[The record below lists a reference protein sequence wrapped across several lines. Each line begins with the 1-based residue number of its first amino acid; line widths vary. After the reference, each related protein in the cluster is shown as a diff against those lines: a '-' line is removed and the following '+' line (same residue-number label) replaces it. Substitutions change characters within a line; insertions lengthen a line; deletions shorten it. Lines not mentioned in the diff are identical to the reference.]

1 MAGELGSDCWQEQNT
16 FQLSKTFLWILWPN
30 QPPIQ
35 NVMRLLFWRKSSADF
50 AAEFSLRSSVNFNN
64 EWKWLPLRTR
74 MFMATCLMGIGEYY
88 LVCYYIQSVWIRSV
102 KGERYQRLIKQAVFI
117 DKLWKRDFLITS
129 TAVLWEIYLEA
140 LLKLK

>member
-1 MAGELGSDCWQEQNT
+1 
-16 FQLSKTFLWILWPN
+16 
-30 QPPIQ
+30 
-35 NVMRLLFWRKSSADF
+35 
-50 AAEFSLRSSVNFNN
+50 
-64 EWKWLPLRTR
+64 